1 MRKFKR
7 FTMVLLAL
15 IILIGAVGFSSQPA
29 QAASC
34 WRIHVVSYG
43 ESLSWIG
50 RWYGVNWVAI
60 AQANGLRYPY
70 TIYPWQRLC
79 IPSGGGRGGYYPPPY
94 YPPYNPPY
102 YPYQPQYTTYGWSF
116 QIIGVVKDN
125 KVTIQAYN
133 FPDNWPFKLAMR
145 NTAGGSWVTISPS
158 LDSGHGGNF
167 KAEIPIPASLHG
179 TPNMALRLVQEKKNG
194 KVFTQSHNFSN
205 IDWWAG
211 SGGYYPGGGYKV
223 HPVYFPGPYYWG
235 NIPTIWIASVVRNS
249 TVTFQT
255 YNYPAGLDFQ
265 VLMGP
270 MGTAGINGYYVGTF
284 NSGSGGSMS
293 VTMPVPPQLYNHYQ
307 ISIRTQNLWSGYY
320 SYNWFYNNTAY
331 DP

>member
-1 MRKFKR
+1 MRTFRR

-15 IILIGAVGFSSQPA
+15 IILFGAVGFSSQPA
-29 QAASC
+29 QASGC

-50 RWYGVNWVAI
+50 RWYGVNWHAI

-79 IPSGGGRGGYYPPPY
+79 IPSVY
-94 YPPYNPPY
+94 YPPYPPRP
-102 YPYQPQYTTYGWSF
+102 YPPAPVYGWSF
-116 QIIGVVKDN
+116 RVVGVVKDN
-125 KVTIQAYN
+125 NVTIQAYN
-133 FPDNWPFKLAMR
+133 FPSNVLFKLAMR
-145 NTAGGSWVTISPS
+145 DTAGGSWETISPG
-158 LDSGHGGNF
+158 LDTGRGGNF

-179 TPNMALRLVQEKKNG
+179 HPSLSLRLTQEKKNG
-194 KVFTQSHNFSN
+194 KVFTQSQGFSN

-211 SGGYYPGGGYKV
+211 AGGAASKVYPI
-223 HPVYFPGPYYWG
+223 YFPGPYYWG

-249 TVTFQT
+249 TVTFYT

-265 VLMGP
+265 VLMSY
-270 MGTAGINGYYVGTF
+270 MGTRGINGYYVGTF
-284 NSGSGGSMS
+284 NSGAGGTMA
-293 VTMPVPPQLYNHYQ
+293 VTMPIPPQLYNLYQ
-307 ISIRTQNLWSGYY
+307 ISIRTQNLWTGYY